1 MFGMCKLINNSCAQL
16 ITNEEM
22 VLLVVT
28 QLQTETNGDREGD
41 FSKIPSLSTCSFV
54 SARYR
59 YE

>member
-1 MFGMCKLINNSCAQL
+1 MSQL

-54 SARYR
+54 SARY
-59 YE
+59 E